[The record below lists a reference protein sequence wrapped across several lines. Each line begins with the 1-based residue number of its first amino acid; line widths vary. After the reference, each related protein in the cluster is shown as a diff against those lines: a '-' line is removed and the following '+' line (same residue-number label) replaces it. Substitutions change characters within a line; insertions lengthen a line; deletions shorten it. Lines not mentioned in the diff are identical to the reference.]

1 MSKTF
6 RLMVVGALLLL
17 SSAGV
22 AVAQNATGNLVRC
35 DGGRCEGTEER
46 DVFLSS
52 DRSEE
57 VIAKGGDDD
66 IELDETIAGG
76 SDDVA
81 FGGLGR
87 DCIDGGAGDDLM
99 IGGPGDDNRPCEFT
113 AFVNPRAAMTGG
125 PGDDTIDGGPG
136 DDTMDGI
143 ADDDTLIGGKGNDLI
158 EDFQSLD
165 SDRLFGDDGDDT
177 LNATDGDGTDLVD
190 GGAGKDD
197 CSGDPGDTIRNCET
211 GRTEQPGDD
220 NGSSTRPSGADD
232 DNGSSTRPSGA
243 ESQQGL
249 DPRSFTALFGS
260 ARTTTALRGGLVT
273 VPGMA
278 VHCGVGPCEV
288 YERLFTAKGTSASS
302 QVNGKRRGLLG
313 RDRDVMAAGQTGQVR
328 VQLLKSANRT
338 LRRRG
343 RMRVEVL
350 VTVTDAKGRGQLVRK
365 TITVK
370 RAS

>member
-1 MSKTF
+1 MNKTF
-6 RLMVVGALLLL
+6 RLLVVGALLLL
-17 SSAGV
+17 STAGV
-22 AVAQNATGNLVRC
+22 AVAQNVTGNRVRC

-46 DVFLSS
+46 DIFLSS

-143 ADDDTLIGGKGNDLI
+143 ADDDTLIGREGNDLI

-197 CSGDPGDTIRNCET
+197 CSGDRGDTIRNCET

-243 ESQQGL
+243 ESQQGP

-278 VHCGVGPCEV
+278 VHCGVGPCKV
-288 YERLFTAKGTSASS
+288 YERLFTAKGTRATS
-302 QVNGKRRGLLG
+302 QVNRKRRGLLG

-328 VQLLKSANRT
+328 VQLSKSADRT

-343 RMRVEVL
+343 RMRMEVM
-350 VTVTDAKGRGQLVRK
+350 VTVTDAKGRGHLVRE